1 MQRFL
6 RRRPSPALVVA
17 TIALFLAA
25 GGTTYALTLP
35 SNSVGSAQIQAGR
48 VLNSKL
54 HPGAVSNSKMG
65 NGAVT
70 FSKMASNQMTAAKI
84 RNGSLLGEDLA
95 ANTVTGAQIDEAS
108 LNLPAT
114 KFAVIDAAGAL
125 GNQSGG
131 ISVSQTGS
139 GLILD
144 FGSSQAGRPISV
156 TLAPTV
162 TDVTGQASAAPCGGP
177 STSNPNGVI
186 CPPSFNNPN
195 HVLVNTADKAGAAK
209 ALPFSISIPQAA
221 AATSASK

>member
-1 MQRFL
+1 MRRIL

-65 NGAVT
+65 KGAVT
-70 FSKMASNQMTAAKI
+70 FSKMASNQMTAATI
-84 RNGSLLGEDLA
+84 RNASLLGEDLA
-95 ANTVTGAQIDEAS
+95 PNTVTGAQVDEAS
-108 LNLPAT
+108 LNLNIPTT
-114 KFAVIDAAGAL
+114 KFAVVDGAGAL

-131 ISVSQTGS
+131 ISVKQTGATV
-139 GLILD
+139 ILD
-144 FGSSQAGRPISV
+144 FGSSQAGRPITV
-156 TLAPTV
+156 TLAPTA

-177 STSNPNGVI
+177 STSNPNGVL
-186 CPPSFNNPN
+186 CPPTFNDPN
-195 HVLVNTADKAGAAK
+195 HVQINTADKTGAAK
-209 ALPFSISIPQAA
+209 
-221 AATSASK
+221 

>member
-1 MQRFL
+1 MRRIL

-65 NGAVT
+65 RGAVT
-70 FSKMASNQMTAAKI
+70 FSKMASNQMTSEKI
-84 RNGSLLGEDLA
+84 KNASLLGEDLA
-95 ANTVTGAQIDEAS
+95 ANTVTGAQIDESS
-108 LNLPAT
+108 LTLPTT
-114 KFAVIDAAGAL
+114 KFAVVDATGAP

-131 ISVSQTGS
+131 ISVVQTS
-139 GLILD
+139 PAVILN

-162 TDVTGQASAAPCGGP
+162 TDVTGQVSAAPCGGP
-177 STSNPNGVI
+177 STSNPNGVV
-186 CPPSFNNPN
+186 CPPTFNNPN
-195 HVLVNTADKAGAAK
+195 HVIVNTADKTGAAK
-209 ALPFSISIPQAA
+209 SLPFSISISQAA
-221 AATSASK
+221 S

>member
-1 MQRFL
+1 MRRIL

-65 NGAVT
+65 RGAVT
-70 FSKMASNQMTAAKI
+70 FSKMASNQMTSEKI
-84 RNGSLLGEDLA
+84 KNGSLLGDDLA
-95 ANTVTGAQIDEAS
+95 ANTVKGAQIDESS
-108 LNLPAT
+108 LNLPTT
-114 KFAVIDAAGAL
+114 KFAVVDGTGAL

-131 ISVSQTGS
+131 ISVSQAS
-139 GLILD
+139 GPVILD

-162 TDVTGQASAAPCGGP
+162 TDPFGQVAAAPCGGP

-186 CPPSFNNPN
+186 CPPTFNDPN
-195 HVLVNTADKAGAAK
+195 HVLVNTADKTGTAK
-209 ALPFSISIPQAA
+209 SLPFSISIPQAA
-221 AATSASK
+221 S

>member
-1 MQRFL
+1 MRSIL

-65 NGAVT
+65 RGAVT
-70 FSKMASNQMTAAKI
+70 FSKMASNQMTAEKI
-84 RNGSLLGEDLA
+84 KNASLLGEDLA
-95 ANTVTGAQIDEAS
+95 ANTVTGAQIDESS
-108 LNLPAT
+108 LNLPTT
-114 KFAVIDAAGAL
+114 KFAVVDATGAL

-131 ISVSQTGS
+131 LSVAQTS
-139 GLILD
+139 PAVILN

-156 TLAPTV
+156 TLAPTTV
-162 TDVTGQASAAPCGGP
+162 DPTGQVSAAPCGGP
-177 STSNPNGVI
+177 STSNPNGVV
-186 CPPSFNNPN
+186 CPPTFNNPN
-195 HVLVNTADKAGAAK
+195 HVIVNTADKAGAAK
-209 ALPFSISIPQAA
+209 TLPFSISIPQAA
-221 AATSASK
+221 S